1 VKMKKA
7 VVKNYKSVEDSGEF
21 SIDQITCLV
30 GKNEAGKSAIL
41 DALYKLNPVE
51 PNRGEFTE
59 YEFPRRRIKRDFT
72 GDEWKQEPAIA
83 TTWILDKADRDAAI
97 EEFGFDPFLEEE
109 VTISKGYDNVRR
121 HGLKFNELAAVKH
134 YTHKLSKAEL
144 EPVGDSLSVV
154 RVVEQLGKV
163 ESPTANQTAV
173 LDALKENFSPKD
185 LTAKVRAF
193 VVTRIPKMVKFSEYY
208 RLPGRIAINDLRQKI
223 SQNTTSFNERVFLA
237 LLDLAGTNIDALTT
251 VQQTEQLYMQ
261 MEAISNQL
269 TDEIFEYWSTNAH
282 LSVKF
287 DIREGKPGD
296 AAPFNSGLVFHT
308 RVENQRHRATVD
320 FDERS
325 SGFIWFFSFLVWF
338 SQVKKNYGQNLMLL
352 LDEPGVSLHGKAQA
366 DLLRYFNEKLRTK
379 YQMIYTT
386 HSPFMVDS
394 DYLLSVRTVEDRM
407 SGKTILGTKVEG
419 HSLTVE
425 RDTILP
431 ILGALGIDITQ
442 TLFVGKHTILVEG
455 PSDLLYLKWF
465 SHVLRTSGRTGLD
478 PRWTISP
485 VGGIKKIASYAT
497 LFSTQ
502 QLNIAVFS
510 DFHVGDKTEI
520 ERLRKGDLLKKGQ
533 VLTAETYAAKPEA
546 DIEDMIGYP
555 MYALLVNRTYDLKS
569 GQALAEPATVQS
581 VGRVLEEVERHFR
594 ILPPQAAEFDHFA
607 PAAFLMEN
615 GSSFKGRPEL
625 EQALGRFEKLFS
637 DFNAMLP
644 AKRD

>member
-1 VKMKKA
+1 MKMKKA
-7 VVKNYKSVEDSGEF
+7 EVKNYKSVEDSGEF
-21 SIDQITCLV
+21 SVDQVTCLV

-51 PNRGEFTE
+51 QNRGDFTE

-72 GDEWKQEPAIA
+72 GDEWKQEPAIE
-83 TTWILDKADRDAAI
+83 TTWLLEKADLTAAAS
-97 EEFGFDPFLEEE
+97 EFGFNPFLEPEI
-109 VTISKGYDNVRR
+109 TISKGYDNVRR

-134 YTHKLSKAEL
+134 YTEKLTSAEL
-144 EPVGDSLSVV
+144 EPISDALSIASVI
-154 RVVEQLGKV
+154 EQLGAV
-163 ESPTANQTAV
+163 ASPTQNQQSV
-173 LDALKENFSPKD
+173 LEALKEKFSPED

-193 VVTRIPKMVKFSEYY
+193 IVTRIPKMVKFSEYY
-208 RLPGRIAINDLRQKI
+208 RLPGRIAINDIRQKI
-223 SQNTTSFNERVFLA
+223 TQKTTSFNERVFLA
-237 LLDLAGTNIDALTT
+237 LLDLAGTDIDALTT
-251 VQQTEQLYMQ
+251 VQKTEQLYMQ
-261 MEAISNQL
+261 LEAISNQL

-287 DIREGKPGD
+287 DVREGKPGD
-296 AAPFNSGLVFHT
+296 SAPFNSGLVFHT

-352 LDEPGVSLHGKAQA
+352 LDEPGLTLHGKAQA
-366 DLLRYFNEKLRTK
+366 DLLRYFNEKLRPK
-379 YQMIYTT
+379 YQLIYTT
-386 HSPFMVDS
+386 HSPFMVDH
-394 DYLLSVRTVEDRM
+394 DYLLSVRTVEDRTE
-407 SGKTILGTKVEG
+407 GKTILGTKVEG
-419 HSLTVE
+419 QSLKVE

-465 SHVLRTSGRTGLD
+465 SHFLRTGGRTGLD

-485 VGGIKKIASYAT
+485 VGGIRKIASYAT

-502 QLNIAVFS
+502 PLNIAVFS
-510 DFHVGDKTEI
+510 DFHAGDKSEI

-533 VLTAETYAAKPEA
+533 VLTAEKYAEKPEA
-546 DIEDMIGYP
+546 DVEDMIGRP
-555 MYALLVNRTYDLKS
+555 MYVMLVNKAYDLK
-569 GQALAEPATVQS
+569 GAQALRESPTDQAK
-581 VGRVLEEVERHFR
+581 GRVLEEVEDHFR
-594 ILPPQAAEFDHFA
+594 SLPPGVPEFDHFT
-607 PAAFLMEN
+607 PAVFLMEQ
-615 GSSFKGRPEL
+615 GSLFKGTPEL
-625 EQALGRFEKLFS
+625 DQASARFEKLFA

-644 AKRD
+644 AANR

>member
-21 SIDQITCLV
+21 SIDQITYLV

-83 TTWILDKADRDAAI
+83 TTWILEKADRDAAI

-134 YTHKLSKAEL
+134 YTHKLTKAEL
-144 EPVGDSLSVV
+144 EPVGDSLSVI

-173 LDALKENFSPKD
+173 LDALKENF

-269 TDEIFEYWSTNAH
+269 TDEIFEYRSTNAH
-282 LSVKF
+282 LSV
-287 DIREGKPGD
+287 
-296 AAPFNSGLVFHT
+296 NSGLVFHT

-419 HSLTVE
+419 HSLTVSVTRFCQSSARWE
-425 RDTILP
+425 STLP
-431 ILGALGIDITQ
+431 R
-442 TLFVGKHTILVEG
+442 
-455 PSDLLYLKWF
+455 PF
-465 SHVLRTSGRTGLD
+465 S
-478 PRWTISP
+478 WE
-485 VGGIKKIASYAT
+485 
-497 LFSTQ
+497 STQ
-502 QLNIAVFS
+502 FLSRAHQTFFTSSGFLISSVRAA
-510 DFHVGDKTEI
+510 E
-520 ERLRKGDLLKKGQ
+520 L
-533 VLTAETYAAKPEA
+533 VLTR
-546 DIEDMIGYP
+546 
-555 MYALLVNRTYDLKS
+555 V
-569 GQALAEPATVQS
+569 GQSLQS
-581 VGRVLEEVERHFR
+581 VASRRSLAM
-594 ILPPQAAEFDHFA
+594 PPCSA
-607 PAAFLMEN
+607 P
-615 GSSFKGRPEL
+615 SS
-625 EQALGRFEKLFS
+625 
-637 DFNAMLP
+637 
-644 AKRD
+644 

>member
-7 VVKNYKSVEDSGEF
+7 EVENYKSIDDSGKF

-30 GKNEAGKSAIL
+30 GKNEAGKSAVL

-51 PNRGEFTE
+51 EKRGEFTE
-59 YEFPRRRIKRDFT
+59 FEFPRRRIKRDFS
-72 GDEWKQEPAIA
+72 GDEWKQESVVSTVWVLEETDRTAA
-83 TTWILDKADRDAAI
+83 TVQ
-97 EEFGFDPFLEEE
+97 FGFDPFLEAE
-109 VTISKGYDNVRR
+109 VRITKGYDNVLRI
-121 HGLKFNELAAVKH
+121 GLSFNEQAAVKH
-134 YTHKLSKAEL
+134 YTGKLTPGEL
-144 EPVGDSLSVV
+144 EPASNSLSIATVI
-154 RVVEQLGKV
+154 EQLGKV
-163 ESPTANQTAV
+163 ESPTQNQKTV
-173 LDALKENFSPKD
+173 LEALKQNFAPTD

-208 RLPGRIAINDLRQKI
+208 RLPGRIAINDIRQKI
-223 SQNTTSFNERVFLA
+223 AQNTTSFNERVFLA
-237 LLDLAGTNIDALTT
+237 LLDLAGTSIDALTT
-251 VQQTEQLYMQ
+251 VQKTEQLYMQ

-287 DIREGKPGD
+287 DVREGKPGD
-296 AAPFNSGLVFHT
+296 PAPFNSGLVFHT

-352 LDEPGVSLHGKAQA
+352 LDEPGLTLHGKAQA
-366 DLLRYFNEKLRTK
+366 DLLRYFNEKLRPQ
-379 YQMIYTT
+379 YQLIYTT
-386 HSPFMVDS
+386 HSPFMVDH
-394 DYLLSVRTVEDRM
+394 DYLLSVRTVEDRTE
-407 SGKTILGTKVEG
+407 GKTILGTKVEG
-419 HSLTVE
+419 QSLTVE

-465 SHVLRTSGRTGLD
+465 SHALRTSGRTGLD

-485 VGGIKKIASYAT
+485 VGGIRKIASYAT

-502 QLNIAVFS
+502 PLNIAVFS
-510 DFHVGDKTEI
+510 DFHAGDKSEI

-533 VLTAETYAAKPEA
+533 VLTAEKYADKPEA
-546 DIEDMIGYP
+546 DVEDMIGRP
-555 MYALLVNRTYDLKS
+555 MYAMLVNKAYDLK
-569 GQALAEPATVQS
+569 GAQALRESPTDQAK
-581 VGRVLEEVERHFR
+581 GRVLEEVEDHFR
-594 ILPPQAAEFDHFA
+594 RLPPGVPEFDHFT
-607 PAAFLMEN
+607 PAVFLMEQ
-615 GSSFKGRPEL
+615 GSLFKGTPEL
-625 EQALGRFEKLFS
+625 DQALARFETLFA

-644 AKRD
+644 AP